1 VKRLTLDSY
10 RDVVMR
16 LLRRRAGSDVYIWRL
31 HDGDDNSQVA
41 ARVLSIRAMDGYVA
55 KGEPNVGNRLLVHAL
70 VKFDTKQVHLP
81 SSTWIA
87 VASILILCFR
97 PLESADIFQERRT
110 TGERAGAQESSG
122 IFDSRE
128 AYVVRHAMDDT
139 GSGL

>member
-81 SSTWIA
+81 SST
-87 VASILILCFR
+87 
-97 PLESADIFQERRT
+97 RRYC
-110 TGERAGAQESSG
+110 
-122 IFDSRE
+122 FDS
-128 AYVVRHAMDDT
+128 DSLL
-139 GSGL
+139 SGFRVCRYIPRTANHW